1 MKVKQPQTLWRWLC
15 LRILTL
21 AIGTVLLIALCMW
34 LRFTVQYLW
43 TTHRMP
49 EAVLNEFL
57 TLREHP
63 ELNPAR
69 YHEIIDKWWGISFS
83 SPSIASSDWLTVG
96 VLVLVTIPFIAY
108 FGLRHA
114 RPLSAQFSQLR
125 IAADEVTDGHFGAQ
139 AELTPEAPAELV
151 QFAQNFN
158 AMTRQLA
165 RYEKEL
171 RASHVAMAHELRS
184 PLTAAMIHALEA
196 QGVVIQLANRQFLDE
211 KSEGAVH
218 QGIIARVKPG
228 RQYQENDLPDLLA
241 QLDQPFLLILD
252 GVTDPHN
259 LGACLRS
266 ADAAGVHAVIVPKDR
281 SAQLNATAK
290 KVACGAAE
298 NVPLIR
304 VTNLARTMRLL
315 QEENVWI
322 VGTAGE
328 ADHTLFQSKMTGP
341 MALVMGAEGEG
352 MRRLTREHCDEL
364 ISIPMAGSVSS
375 LNVSVATGICLFEAV
390 RQRS

>member
-1 MKVKQPQTLWRWLC
+1 M
-15 LRILTL
+15 
-21 AIGTVLLIALCMW
+21 
-34 LRFTVQYLW
+34 
-43 TTHRMP
+43 
-49 EAVLNEFL
+49 
-57 TLREHP
+57 
-63 ELNPAR
+63 
-69 YHEIIDKWWGISFS
+69 
-83 SPSIASSDWLTVG
+83 
-96 VLVLVTIPFIAY
+96 
-108 FGLRHA
+108 
-114 RPLSAQFSQLR
+114 
-125 IAADEVTDGHFGAQ
+125 
-139 AELTPEAPAELV
+139 
-151 QFAQNFN
+151 
-158 AMTRQLA
+158 
-165 RYEKEL
+165 
-171 RASHVAMAHELRS
+171 
-184 PLTAAMIHALEA
+184 
-196 QGVVIQLANRQFLDE
+196 
-211 KSEGAVH
+211 
-218 QGIIARVKPG
+218 KPG

-304 VTNLARTMRLL
+304 VTNFGAHHASAAGRERLDRR
-315 QEENVWI
+315 NRR
-322 VGTAGE
+322 E